1 MRTGASQPL
10 NPPARHLV
18 SCPLTSSRA
27 VTATYLEEFDV
38 KQSVNSMHI
47 VSSSP
52 KTVTVASPTGEF
64 AFTLFGA
71 LVFFVTAAGPLLFTN
86 RDAFESAARYWQLKG
101 IGAFALMAGLA
112 ILATTKY
119 RRWMFDGDS
128 RTATI
133 DEYGVLGRS
142 RRLES
147 EIKDVIVE
155 TKNDYGYPYNARPWK
170 CFVLL
175 RNDGMRIILG
185 PTGGLGLST
194 GENTLRA
201 IRNALGFP
209 PIADAQ
215 YQGER

>member
-1 MRTGASQPL
+1 MRIL
-10 NPPARHLV
+10 
-18 SCPLTSSRA
+18 
-27 VTATYLEEFDV
+27 
-38 KQSVNSMHI
+38 
-47 VSSSP
+47 SSSP
-52 KTVTVASPTGEF
+52 KTVTLASPTGEF

-101 IGAFALMAGLA
+101 IGAFALIGGLA
-112 ILATTKY
+112 ILATTRY
-119 RRWMFDGDS
+119 RRWAFDGNI

-133 DEYGVLGRS
+133 DEYGLFGRS
-142 RRLES
+142 RQLES

-155 TKNDYGYPYNARPWK
+155 TNYQYGVRNRAWN

-175 RNDGMRIILG
+175 RNDGTRIILG

-201 IRNALGFP
+201 IRNALGLSP
-209 PIADAQ
+209 VGGAPHQIDT
-215 YQGER
+215 